1 MKIPPQD
8 DKVFRGQFVVGAVD
22 ATPAPGARRLQID
35 QLAVDIFP
43 GLTTTT
49 VSDSTG
55 RSIGLLLGTPI
66 DLDDGVVLPDGGN
79 YQVDAAATDDIDTFV
94 ERHIYRLAG
103 SFVFILD
110 TPSARRIYLDANG
123 SLSLVFDPARHV
135 AAATTGLLLSDEEYV
150 DRFEADLYAAF
161 DVDHDGWFTGGLTAH
176 RGIRRLLCN
185 HYLDC
190 ETSQVVRHWPLKAVS
205 EAIST
210 TSTIAQINQH
220 VLSTTQALIKTAPVA
235 VALTAGNETR
245 AMLANYRY
253 IRDQLTFVT
262 LDAPGYRLDL
272 ERAKELARMFDL
284 KHVILPH
291 RSASPAGVESWQYR
305 VGHNI
310 TGNNMAGHPTIA
322 PLAGQYFI
330 GGLGGE
336 VGRGFL
342 WLGTDNDSGID
353 ALSII
358 DRLKLPRHPL
368 IVEEVEKWL
377 ADAPDGPTLF
387 TLDLAYIEL
396 RMSCWAF
403 SQSYA
408 SPDVVK
414 IYPLISRAV
423 YTLMLSLPPAD
434 RRGNGMIK
442 QCIEAAWPDVLRLPI
457 NKYGDYRDQLR
468 PALRAVQNPKKA
480 WKKMRQLLKAGQ

>member
-1 MKIPPQD
+1 MKIPPQG
-8 DKVFRGQFVVGAVD
+8 DKVLRGQFVIGAVD
-22 ATPAPGARRLQID
+22 ATPAPGARRLKID
-35 QLAVDIFP
+35 QLAVDVFP
-43 GLTTTT
+43 GLPT
-49 VSDSTG
+49 VKVLDSTG
-55 RSIGLLLGTPI
+55 RPIGLLLGTPVE
-66 DLDDGVVLPDGGN
+66 LGDGVVLPDGGQ
-79 YQVDAAATDDIDTFV
+79 YQIAAPLTDDVDTLV
-94 ERHIYRLAG
+94 ERYIYSLAG

-110 TPSARRIYLDANG
+110 IPSARRVYLDANG
-123 SLSLVFDPARHV
+123 SLSLVFDPARCV
-135 AAATTGLLLSDEEYV
+135 AAATTGLLLSDEEYI

-190 ETSQVVRHWPLKAVS
+190 ETSQAVRHWPLKAVP
-205 EAIST
+205 ETAST
-210 TSTIAQINQH
+210 ASTIAQINQH
-220 VLSTTQALIKTAPVA
+220 VLSTTQALIKAAPVA

-245 AMLANYRY
+245 AMLANYRH
-253 IRDQLTFVT
+253 IRDRLTFVT

-272 ERAKELARMFDL
+272 ERAKELAEMFNL

-291 RSASPAGVESWQYR
+291 SQASPAAMESWQYR

-322 PLAGQYFI
+322 PLAGQYFV

-342 WLGTDNDSGID
+342 WLGTDNDSDID
-353 ALSII
+353 AVSII
-358 DRLKLPRHPL
+358 DRLKLPQHPL
-368 IVEEVEKWL
+368 ILDEVEKWL
-377 ADAPDGPTLF
+377 AGAPSGPALF

-403 SQSYA
+403 AQSYA

-468 PALRAVQNPKKA
+468 PALRAIRSPHKA
-480 WKKMRQLLKAGQ
+480 WKKVRQLLKAKQ